1 MARAPKKKGGV
12 NYDAQPMIPAE
23 RRKPSARWQKS
34 YGMFITGQSM
44 IDEVTLLADKMES
57 KWGAGQLRLIV
68 GPELRDKFDR
78 QRYLFN
84 QAIWHGELEDVRQ
97 QALRMANA
105 WKALDRAATDAG
117 LTIQLPEVWDHIS
130 EQGNVYAFVRHRDH
144 AKVYR
149 NDERKVRLFTLEEV
163 CRILDAQ
170 SALGEAKAHFPGAE
184 VVEVQ
189 KRSVGD
195 VLDDIWDTRP
205 ALTDPLD
212 DDNSD
217 LTGDVPF

>member
-1 MARAPKKKGGV
+1 MARAPKKQGKV
-12 NYDAQPMIPAE
+12 NYDAQPMIPPE
-23 RRKPSARWQKS
+23 RRKATARWQKS

-68 GPELRDKFDR
+68 GADLRDKFDR

-84 QAIWHGELEDVRQ
+84 QAIFHGELEDVRQ
-97 QALRMANA
+97 QSQRMANA
-105 WKALDRAATDAG
+105 WKALDRAATEAG
-117 LTIQLPEVWDHIS
+117 HTIQLPEVWDHIS
-130 EQGNVYAFVRHRDH
+130 DEGNVYAFVRHRDH
-144 AKVYR
+144 AKVYQ
-149 NDERKVRLFTLEEV
+149 NAERKVRLFTLEEV

-170 SALGEAKAHFPGAE
+170 SALGEAKEHFPGAE

-212 DDNSD
+212 DDISD